1 MKFEVEVPDVRPG
14 LASLVEQRYPTT
26 AESFQMSPEDF
37 AACAIGAWSI
47 PREAVPT
54 NHRLQRLMAFAA
66 GKLDADSQPTS
77 YRDLL
82 ARLDMDDP
90 ELSYCEG
97 ISAAAESKETRRHD

>member
-1 MKFEVEVPDVRPG
+1 MKFEVEVPDVRPD

-26 AESFQMSPEDF
+26 ADSFQLSPEDF

-66 GKLDADSQPTS
+66 GNGHRLSVHVIPRPAGQTRYRQSRAILLRRLQRRCGIEGDSSP
-77 YRDLL
+77 
-82 ARLDMDDP
+82 
-90 ELSYCEG
+90 
-97 ISAAAESKETRRHD
+97 